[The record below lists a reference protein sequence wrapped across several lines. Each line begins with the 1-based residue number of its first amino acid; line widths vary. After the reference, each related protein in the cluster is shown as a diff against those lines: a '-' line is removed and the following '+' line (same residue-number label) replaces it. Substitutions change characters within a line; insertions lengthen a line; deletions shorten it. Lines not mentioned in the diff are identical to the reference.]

1 MKSKRHIL
9 TILLAIVSVL
19 GAAAQQ
25 SVESAIKSLEN
36 SKSVTNEV
44 YSEKRNPSN
53 KAIVRSDRMFE
64 FTDNKIASKIIEAIR
79 KERSKAAAFQ
89 MNTAAGQAVYTIT
102 FDNGKGPY
110 AKYSLIQNGSGW
122 VLAIVKS
129 NGSSSKS
136 RKHDDSSFLE
146 IPADAFKSL
155 RQLDGLRE
163 KLRPLEQLGN
173 NFQNMQY
180 DYIDGGKTL
189 AISFAGASS
198 WDDFNNLDYTTSN
211 NCGETIVTNYND
223 CGNYDC
229 DGNLVTIY
237 CTDSGSTVK
246 VYNSSCTQTER
257 TSKQRELAAKQ
268 RKLAAEQRKLAAKQ
282 RQLAAKQREEAA
294 RQRKLAAEQRRLA
307 ARQRAEAARQRAE
320 AARQRAKAAEKR
332 TKAAQR
338 WAANS
343 TSNSFDGDTSF
354 YTVSYTRD

>member
-198 WDDFNNLDYTTSN
+198 WDNFCNMDWNSS
-211 NCGETIVTNYND
+211 VTD
-223 CGNYDC
+223 CSDDNI
-229 DGNLVTIY
+229 VTIY
-237 CTDSGSTVK
+237 YGDSGQTVE
-246 VYNSSCTQTER
+246 VCGFSSDYKEQA
-257 TSKQRELAAKQ
+257 SKQRELAAQQ

-294 RQRKLAAEQRRLA
+294 RQRKLAAEQQRLA

-343 TSNSFDGDTSF
+343 SSNSFDGDTSF
-354 YTVSYTRD
+354 YTVTYTRD

>member
-146 IPADAFKSL
+146 IPADAFRSL

-173 NFQNMQY
+173 NFRICNM
-180 DYIDGGKTL
+180 
-189 AISFAGASS
+189 
-198 WDDFNNLDYTTSN
+198 TT
-211 NCGETIVTNYND
+211 
-223 CGNYDC
+223 
-229 DGNLVTIY
+229 
-237 CTDSGSTVK
+237 
-246 VYNSSCTQTER
+246 
-257 TSKQRELAAKQ
+257 
-268 RKLAAEQRKLAAKQ
+268 
-282 RQLAAKQREEAA
+282 
-294 RQRKLAAEQRRLA
+294 
-307 ARQRAEAARQRAE
+307 
-320 AARQRAKAAEKR
+320 
-332 TKAAQR
+332 
-338 WAANS
+338 
-343 TSNSFDGDTSF
+343 
-354 YTVSYTRD
+354 